1 MVGKTAIRKTVT
13 RKTVTRKTAT
23 GKMAKKNRMTN
34 PEKTVWDGTQMNL
47 ARAKTVDEP
56 SSRRLHTNKTNFGRS
71 HDSRTNEV

>member
-13 RKTVTRKTAT
+13 GKMVT

-34 PEKTVWDGTQMNL
+34 PEKTVRNGTQMNL